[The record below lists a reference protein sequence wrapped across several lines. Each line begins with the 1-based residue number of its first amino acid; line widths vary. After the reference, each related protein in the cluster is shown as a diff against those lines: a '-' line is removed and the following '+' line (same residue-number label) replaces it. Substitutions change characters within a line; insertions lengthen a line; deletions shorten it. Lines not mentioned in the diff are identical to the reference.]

1 MAAALHVPVLLN
13 EVIEYA
19 CCREGAVFVDA
30 TLGSGGHSRGL
41 LERYPGIRHLIGLDC
56 DQDAIG
62 RATQN
67 LAAYKEKITLL
78 QGNFR
83 HLRRLVLQAG
93 IQSIDGIL
101 FDFGISTPQ
110 LKDPERGF
118 GFGND
123 GALDMRM
130 DRSMPQTALD
140 LVGRLS
146 ARELET
152 VISSYGEE
160 RFARRIAAAIKEA
173 VARNPGLSTG
183 ALADTVYRAIPLKFH
198 PEKIHPATRT
208 FQALRIAV
216 NDELAVI
223 EEGLDQALD
232 LLTPGG
238 RLLAISFHSLEDRIV
253 KNRFRDWAKDC
264 TCPADLPICVCGGKK
279 RLRILTRKPLSATEA
294 EMREN
299 PSSRSARL
307 RVGERLN

>member
-1 MAAALHVPVLLN
+1 MMAAGHVPVLFN
-13 EVIEYA
+13 EVLEYA

-30 TLGSGGHSRGL
+30 TLGSGGHSRGI
-41 LERYPGIRHLIGLDC
+41 LERYSGIRRLIGLDC
-56 DQDAIG
+56 DQDAID
-62 RATQN
+62 RATEN
-67 LAAYKEKITLL
+67 LAPFKEKTTIL

-83 HLRRLVLQAG
+83 HLRRLLLQAG
-93 IQSIDGIL
+93 TESIDGIL

-130 DRSMPQTALD
+130 DKSMPQTARD
-140 LVGRLS
+140 LVEQMT

-160 RFARRIAAAIKEA
+160 RFARRIAAAMKQAIA
-173 VARNPGLSTG
+173 HNPRLSTRE
-183 ALADTVYRAIPLKFH
+183 LADLIFRAIPAKFH

-223 EEGLDQALD
+223 AEGLDQALE

-264 TCPADLPICVCGGKK
+264 TCPTDLPMCVCGGKK

-294 EMREN
+294 EQREN

-307 RVGERLN
+307 RVGERMN

>member
-1 MAAALHVPVLLN
+1 MMAAGHVPVLFN
-13 EVIEYA
+13 EVLEYA

-30 TLGSGGHSRGL
+30 TLGSGGHSRGI
-41 LERYPGIRHLIGLDC
+41 LERYSGIRRLIGLDC
-56 DQDAIG
+56 DQDAID
-62 RATQN
+62 RATEN
-67 LAAYKEKITLL
+67 LAPFKEKTTIL

-83 HLRRLVLQAG
+83 HLRRLLLEAG
-93 IQSIDGIL
+93 TQSIDGIL

-130 DRSMPQTALD
+130 DRSMPQTARN
-140 LVGRLS
+140 LVEQMT

-160 RFARRIAAAIKEA
+160 RFARRIAAAMKQAIA
-173 VARNPGLSTG
+173 HDPRLSTRE
-183 ALADTVYRAIPLKFH
+183 LADLIFRTIPAKFH

-223 EEGLDQALD
+223 AEGLDQALE

-264 TCPADLPICVCGGKK
+264 TCPTDLPMCVCGGKK

-294 EMREN
+294 ELREN

-307 RVGERLN
+307 RVGERMN

>member
-1 MAAALHVPVLLN
+1 MSAGRHVPVLFN
-13 EVIEYA
+13 EVLEFA

-41 LERYPGIRHLIGLDC
+41 LERYPGIQRLVGIDC

-62 RATQN
+62 RATRN
-67 LAAYKEKITLL
+67 LAPFREKTIIL

-83 HLRRLVLQAG
+83 HVRRLLRQAG
-93 IQSIDGIL
+93 ISSIDGIL

-118 GFGND
+118 GFGHD

-130 DRSMPQTALD
+130 DRSMPQTARD
-140 LVGRLS
+140 LLERLS
-146 ARELET
+146 PRELEA

-160 RFARRIAAAIKEA
+160 RFARRIAAAVKDAIG
-173 VARNPGLSTG
+173 RTPDLSAA
-183 ALADTVYRAIPLKFH
+183 ALADTIYRAVPLKFH
-198 PEKIHPATRT
+198 PDKIHPATRT

-216 NDELAVI
+216 NDELAAI
-223 EEGLDQALD
+223 AEGLDQALE

-238 RLLAISFHSLEDRIV
+238 RMLAISFHSLEDRIV
-253 KNRFRDWAKDC
+253 KGRFRAWAKGC
-264 TCPADLPICVCGGKK
+264 TCPPDLPVCACGGRKL
-279 RLRILTRKPLSATEA
+279 LRMLTRRPLTATPGEL
-294 EMREN
+294 REN

-307 RVGERLN
+307 RVGERLA

>member
-1 MAAALHVPVLLN
+1 MDALHVPVLFH
-13 EVIEYA
+13 EVLDYA

-30 TLGSGGHSRGL
+30 TLGSAGHSLGL
-41 LERYPGIRHLIGLDC
+41 LERYPGIGRLIAIDC
-56 DQDAIG
+56 DKDALE
-62 RATQN
+62 RATGA
-67 LAAYKEKITLL
+67 LAPFQEKTTIL

-83 HLRRLVLQAG
+83 HLRQLLLQAG

-110 LKDPERGF
+110 LKDPDRGF

-123 GALDMRM
+123 GVLDMRM
-130 DRSMPQTALD
+130 DRSMPQTARD
-140 LVGRLS
+140 LVERLS

-152 VISSYGEE
+152 IISSYGEE

-173 VARNPGLSTG
+173 LADNPGLSTA
-183 ALADTVYRAIPLKFH
+183 ALADTVYHAIPFKYH

-223 EEGLDQALD
+223 AEGLDQALE
-232 LLTPGG
+232 LLNPGG

-253 KNRFRDWAKDC
+253 KNRFRDWAKSC
-264 TCPADLPICVCGGKK
+264 RCPTDLPICVCGGKPQLK
-279 RLRILTRKPLSATEA
+279 VLTRKPLSATEA
-294 EMREN
+294 EMHEN